1 MDQQKEAGGV
11 MASNDAST
19 SSGVAAAGRPR
30 VPALAAIS
38 VEKPFGQVRALRGV
52 SFEAMAGEVTALIG
66 DNGAGKSTLVKCLA
80 GVYRPDAGRIEV
92 DGKPVNMSSPTDAE
106 GFGIETV
113 YQDLALAPDL
123 DAASNVF
130 LGREIRKFR
139 FLHDQPEM
147 RRQTAKSFAE
157 LGVGMV
163 QDLRVPV
170 ASFSGGQRQSVA
182 IARAA
187 MWAKH
192 VILLDEPTAALGR
205 HPDRQGARADPPGP
219 RPRAGG
225 HLHLAQHAPGDRG
238 VRSHRG
244 DAAGRAGGA
253 LRAWRGRRGPA
264 DPGYFGGLHQR
275 GGGMS
280 DIKDEAAAPLTQA
293 QAEVAAIDAAA
304 AGDAVPEAVL
314 EGAGI
319 AVDTAQPAWR
329 RLVTNPVV
337 MTFFFLVVTM
347 LVFTV
352 GAPGKFGTRSNIEQL
367 ALNVA
372 ILTVVSVGTTFVIAT
387 AGIDLSIPSGIVLGE
402 VFAVKALSFIHV
414 GSGTAVDV
422 AADDTTAW
430 YILVALA
437 GSLTAG
443 LLLGLINGF
452 TVGYM
457 RIPPMLATLG
467 SLGGGLGIALLMQN
481 GVNIATY
488 ALNPVATSHAI
499 PHIPNL
505 IVIALLA
512 VAVGYVLMHLAVFG
526 RHTLAIGSEEAARRV
541 GIKVER
547 HLLKVYTLGGL
558 ASGLGGFLSVAYFST
573 TSVAGHSTDNLQAIT
588 AVALGG
594 TSLFGGVA
602 SIIGTLIGVWIPAV
616 LQNGFIIIGVQPY
629 WQMVAVGIVLILAIY
644 TDQLRRRSQNR
655 R

>member
-1 MDQQKEAGGV
+1 
-11 MASNDAST
+11 
-19 SSGVAAAGRPR
+19 
-30 VPALAAIS
+30 
-38 VEKPFGQVRALRGV
+38 
-52 SFEAMAGEVTALIG
+52 
-66 DNGAGKSTLVKCLA
+66 
-80 GVYRPDAGRIEV
+80 
-92 DGKPVNMSSPTDAE
+92 
-106 GFGIETV
+106 
-113 YQDLALAPDL
+113 
-123 DAASNVF
+123 
-130 LGREIRKFR
+130 
-139 FLHDQPEM
+139 
-147 RRQTAKSFAE
+147 
-157 LGVGMV
+157 
-163 QDLRVPV
+163 
-170 ASFSGGQRQSVA
+170 
-182 IARAA
+182 
-187 MWAKH
+187 
-192 VILLDEPTAALGR
+192 
-205 HPDRQGARADPPGP
+205 
-219 RPRAGG
+219 
-225 HLHLAQHAPGDRG
+225 
-238 VRSHRG
+238 
-244 DAAGRAGGA
+244 
-253 LRAWRGRRGPA
+253 
-264 DPGYFGGLHQR
+264 
-275 GGGMS
+275 MS

-402 VFAVKALSFIHV
+402 VFAVKALSLIHV

-422 AADDTTAW
+422 AANDTTAW
-430 YILVALA
+430 YVLVALA

-467 SLGGGLGIALLMQN
+467 SLGGGLGIALLLQN
-481 GVNIATY
+481 GVNVATY

-499 PHIPNL
+499 PGVPNL
-505 IVIALLA
+505 IVIGLLA
-512 VAVGYVLMHLAVFG
+512 VAAGYVLMHKSVFG
-526 RHTLAIGSEEAARRV
+526 RHTLAIGSSEEAARRV
-541 GIKVER
+541 GLNVER

-558 ASGLGGFLSVAYFST
+558 ASGLGGFLAVAYFST

-616 LQNGFIIIGVQPY
+616 LQNGFIIIGVQSY